1 MRRRSETSGRD
12 HRARTNSEGGT
23 FPVLPPLPSAALFE
37 INQNFCL
44 PPLVVKKAS
53 PRQPFPVNIYV
64 FYFPIKGLILSRQQ
78 TSPGVFQQPEVLQNQ
93 EKNSWNQS
101 FSLLAY

>member
-1 MRRRSETSGRD
+1 MRRRSKTSGWD

-23 FPVLPPLPSAALFE
+23 FLVLPPLPSAALFE

-44 PPLVVKKAS
+44 PPLVVKEAS
-53 PRQPFPVNIYV
+53 SRQRFLANIYV

-78 TSPGVFQQPEVLQNQ
+78 MSPGVFQQPEVVQNQ
-93 EKNSWNQS
+93 EKNS
-101 FSLLAY
+101 